1 MSDPLNYREPGTEE
15 PVSPHGQRARSACGV
30 GSIVLLS
37 SLGLVF
43 LPLMVPL
50 GAQAKYLVVT
60 ALVGAAI
67 GFSILLNG
75 MIDWLRGK

>member
-1 MSDPLNYREPGTEE
+1 L
-15 PVSPHGQRARSACGV
+15 
-30 GSIVLLS
+30 IVLLS
-37 SLGLVF
+37 SLALVF
-43 LPLMVPL
+43 LPLMIPL